1 MGCKDNFSF
10 CYSFKN
16 RNNVFFF
23 YFFTY
28 SFFLRTFLFANS
40 EMDINNSEAM
50 SFWMRYLMQMLYP
63 KLLYI
68 VSFLIYSTEV
78 WLVIWNNIC
87 CFPGKWYLII
97 LVQSRPVFCKHVK
110 CFYSSFYLSYQY
122 SKIFNLFTWLV
133 LTVTCQTSSILQSCW
148 FLYIYIVFLLFFE
161 SNNLWVGY
169 LLSINHRNTI
179 L

>member
-40 EMDINNSEAM
+40 EMDINNSEAL

-97 LVQSRPVFCKHVK
+97 LVQSRPVV
-110 CFYSSFYLSYQY
+110 SMS
-122 SKIFNLFTWLV
+122 N
-133 LTVTCQTSSILQSCW
+133 
-148 FLYIYIVFLLFFE
+148 VFILLFI
-161 SNNLWVGY
+161 Y
-169 LLSINHRNTI
+169 LISIVKFSTC
-179 L
+179 LLGSC